1 MPIKGVLLTAVGTL
15 PLNMD
20 RGVIEQVR
28 TGEGKTIIVAI
39 LAACKALA
47 GFKVDI

>member
-1 MPIKGVLLTAVGTL
+1 VDDTQLTAVGMFSL
-15 PLNMD
+15 DMD

-39 LAACKALA
+39 LAACNF
-47 GFKVDI
+47 GQR